1 MDENL
6 QENLNRQVKKR
17 RRGIYLLPNL
27 ITTGALFAGFY
38 GVVAAINGR
47 YELAA
52 IAVFIAMILDALD
65 GRVAR
70 LTNTSTQFG
79 AEYDSLADMSSFGL
93 APALIMYVWSLSS
106 LRDYSWQWG
115 KLGWL
120 AAFLFVACAALRLA
134 RFNVKASSTDKRY
147 FQGLPSPAAAGVVVG
162 FVWAVN
168 DFGYTGS
175 DVAFFA
181 LPIIVFAGIMMVSN
195 ISYYSFKDIDFQN
208 KVPFMAML
216 IVVLIFVFAAIDPP
230 KALFGCF
237 MVYALSGP
245 VISIVR
251 RIKKHNKINTPG

>member
-1 MDENL
+1 MND
-6 QENLNRQVKKR
+6 QASGGRKR
-17 RRGIYLLPNL
+17 SRGIYLLPNL
-27 ITTGALFAGFY
+27 FTTGALFAGFY

-47 YELAA
+47 FELAA
-52 IAVFIAMILDALD
+52 VGVFVAMVLDALD

-70 LTNTSTQFG
+70 LTHTQTQFG

-93 APALIMYVWSLSS
+93 APALIAYVWSLSS
-106 LRDYSWQWG
+106 LAQYSWQWG

-134 RFNVKASSTDKRY
+134 RFNVKASTTDKRY

-162 FVWAVN
+162 FVWAAH
-168 DFGYTGS
+168 DLGYSG
-175 DVAFFA
+175 DEVAFITF
-181 LPIIVFAGIMMVSN
+181 PVVVFAGIMMVSN

-208 KVPFMAML
+208 RVPFMAML
-216 IVVLIFVFAAIDPP
+216 VVVFIFVFAAIDPP

-245 VISIVR
+245 VISVLR
-251 RIKKHNKINTPG
+251 RIKKRGQRGG